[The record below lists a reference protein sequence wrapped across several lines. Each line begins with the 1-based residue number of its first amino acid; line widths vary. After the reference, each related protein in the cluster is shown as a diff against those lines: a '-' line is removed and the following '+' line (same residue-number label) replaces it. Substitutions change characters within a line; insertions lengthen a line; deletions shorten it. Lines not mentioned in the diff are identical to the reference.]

1 MKTNRV
7 LFLCTGN
14 SARSQI
20 AEGLLK
26 TKGGSTFE
34 VYSAG
39 VEPKPVNPL
48 AVQVMEEIG
57 INISNQ
63 RSKDVS
69 EVIKNPF
76 DWVITV
82 CDNAKERCPI
92 FPSARMIHWNLRDPE
107 TLDDFRQTRDDLSSR
122 IDSLIDTIAPS
133 NSS

>member
-1 MKTNRV
+1 MKTNRI

-14 SARSQI
+14 TARSQI

-26 TKGGSTFE
+26 TKGGSEFE

-39 VEPKPVNPL
+39 VQPKAVNPL
-48 AVQVMEEIG
+48 AVQVMKEIG

-69 EVIKNPF
+69 EVIKNSF

-92 FPSARMIHWNLRDPE
+92 FPSARLIHWNLRDPE
-107 TLDDFRQTRDDLSSR
+107 TLNDFRQTRDDLSSR
-122 IDSLIDTIAPS
+122 IDNL
-133 NSS
+133 

>member
-26 TKGGSTFE
+26 TKGGSAFE

-69 EVIKNPF
+69 EVIKNSF

-92 FPSARMIHWNLRDPE
+92 FPSARMMHWNLRDPQ
-107 TLDDFRQTRDDLSSR
+107 TLNDFRQTRDDLSSR
-122 IDSLIDTIAPS
+122 IDNLIETIAPS
-133 NSS
+133 NS

>member
-1 MKTNRV
+1 MKTNRI

-26 TKGGSTFE
+26 TKGGRTFE

-69 EVIKNPF
+69 EVIKNSF

-82 CDNAKERCPI
+82 CDNAKERCPV
-92 FPSARMIHWNLRDPE
+92 FPSARLIHWNLRDPE

-122 IDSLIDTIAPS
+122 IDSLIETIAPS
-133 NSS
+133 NS

>member
-1 MKTNRV
+1 MKTNRI

-26 TKGGSTFE
+26 TKGGSRFE

-48 AVQVMEEIG
+48 AVQVMQEIG

-69 EVIKNPF
+69 EVIQNSF

-92 FPSARMIHWNLRDPE
+92 FPSARLIHWNIRDPE
-107 TLDDFRQTRDDLSSR
+107 TLNDFRQTRDVLSLR
-122 IDSLIDTIAPS
+122 IVNLIETIAPS
-133 NSS
+133 NSQ